1 MLFRSGAFVELEPG
15 IEGLVHVSHIAK
27 EHIEKPADVLKVNQ
41 SVEVRILEYVAEE
54 KKVKLSMKA
63 VHEPIAEAVIAEQPA
78 AVEPAEPTEEPTAEP
93 TAEPTV
99 EPTEEA

>member
-1 MLFRSGAFVELEPG
+1 
-15 IEGLVHVSHIAK
+15 
-27 EHIEKPADVLKVNQ
+27 
-41 SVEVRILEYVAEE
+41 
-54 KKVKLSMKA
+54 MKA